1 MQLKLKFKILKKK
14 KISILVK
21 KKNSVKV
28 QVVFNKQ
35 RNEILNIDFCAG
47 AIHDFKLLKDSKIMF
62 SNKTKV
68 LVDRGYIGIAKLFP
82 NIEIGQ
88 KKSKNKP
95 LTEEDKLVNK
105 FKSSKRI
112 YIENL
117 FAHLK
122 KFSILVNKFKSTVLS
137 FTSKFKII
145 SGFYNFEK
153 SF

>member
-1 MQLKLKFKILKKK
+1 
-14 KISILVK
+14 
-21 KKNSVKV
+21 
-28 QVVFNKQ
+28 
-35 RNEILNIDFCAG
+35 
-47 AIHDFKLLKDSKIMF
+47 MF
-62 SNKTKV
+62 SKKTKV
-68 LVDRGYIGIAKLFP
+68 LVDKGYIGISKLFP

-95 LTEEDKLVNK
+95 LTEDDKLLNRL
-105 FKSSKRI
+105 KSGKRI

-122 KFSILVNKFKSTVLS
+122 KFSILVNKFRSTVLS